1 MSLLHRLNDWNFL
14 QNVIYTFQY
23 FRNSKF
29 SKISVIS
36 SILQKVGKF
45 VFENNPMQ
53 NHCCRLKNKYFM
65 NDNKNLGTKLD
76 INLVSFGARG
86 CTFTRNAFTKQ
97 KCKLKNFRQ
106 LRRVFKFGRLLAA
119 PPGCDQFENRTDYL
133 TFALGSIFEL
143 AMKIM
148 VLFLSN
154 GIYRRLQTILIVTNR
169 SFFVRRSLASMMLI
183 GVVWVVVSNKH
194 WKIISSWGKFLLF
207 RILLIRFF
215 S

>member
-1 MSLLHRLNDWNFL
+1 
-14 QNVIYTFQY
+14 
-23 FRNSKF
+23 
-29 SKISVIS
+29 
-36 SILQKVGKF
+36 
-45 VFENNPMQ
+45 MQ
-53 NHCCRLKNKYFM
+53 NDRCRLQNKYFI
-65 NDNKNLGTKLD
+65 NDDKNLGTKLD

-143 AMKIM
+143 AMKIT
-148 VLFLSN
+148 VLFLLN

-169 SFFVRRSLASMMLI
+169 SVFVWRSLASMMLI
-183 GVVWVVVSNKH
+183 GVV
-194 WKIISSWGKFLLF
+194 
-207 RILLIRFF
+207 
-215 S
+215 